1 MPVIDNEALVE
12 RLEAFAAL
20 PARIIR

>member
-1 MPVIDNEALVE
+1 MPVLDNEALVE